1 MENGGA
7 VVWASLGVLII
18 GFCFHRMG
26 PAFERSRFGT
36 PLMLLGISC
45 LILLPVGS
53 EYPEDKLIHSLFD
66 LLLWVPVFTLGAIL
80 TVRSCSNYG
89 ISNPYLLSLGWA
101 LIAMSWYIFIHFSN
115 LPSVNTILGGLWASL
130 GFFSGFLTFGVGVVV
145 AERIT
150 GLDFESEPLSEE
162 ESSLVKI
169 ILERRLGGD

>member
-1 MENGGA
+1 MENGEA
-7 VVWASLGVLII
+7 IVWASLVVLTI
-18 GFCFHRMG
+18 GFCLHRMG
-26 PAFERSRFGT
+26 PAFERGRFGP
-36 PLMLLGISC
+36 PLILLGITC
-45 LILLPVGS
+45 LALLPAELV
-53 EYPEDKLIHSLFD
+53 YPEDKLIHSLFD

-145 AERIT
+145 AEQMT